1 VEEDKMDVEMEPR
14 EPRENKEV
22 SFLMNKHFF
31 SLKKRINT
39 HTQKKQALKVQL

>member
-1 VEEDKMDVEMEPR
+1 MDVEMEPR

-31 SLKKRINT
+31 FSKEKNKHT
-39 HTQKKQALKVQL
+39 HTKKNRL